1 MATAALRPSLVQDEA
16 SGQLMALAAFAPYR
30 LAMEECGSGLL
41 DYAAL
46 HNAVTGRSSH
56 TPRKPDHASV
66 SLHGVLVIKPEHGGM
81 GNVLRIIGQYA
92 LLGVLLR
99 RVVCL
104 ELDHQDPRFPSTDSM
119 QAQIHPFAHSPVL
132 DWRCLGVPTRSSTA
146 HVIHVTKRNNSE
158 LLNYFGSID
167 VEKDLSAFELVRIH
181 ADSTRVEPVL
191 LSNPFLRAKQLVP
204 RGRSAG
210 ACVRQLLLQ
219 PTKQTLDAL
228 SLYLNRLAFPRPY
241 AAAHIRLGDSQM
253 VGLGGAADLRV
264 RSSHHNKLF
273 QCVLARLMGSSEH
286 SNASTFFVATDNAEI
301 VPELLQRSRMRA
313 VFVPGTPVHTGAWAQ
328 TQLARSHRINNVE
341 GLQKVW
347 LDHFLLSLGNGRLV
361 SSGGRLSSFAE
372 EAAAR
377 HTRFRG
383 IIRCR

>member
-41 DYAAL
+41 NYAAL
-46 HNAVTGRSSH
+46 HNAVTGHSSH
-56 TPRKPDHASV
+56 TPRKPDHAS
-66 SLHGVLVIKPEHGGM
+66 LHGVLVVKPEHGGM

-104 ELDHQDPRFPSTDSM
+104 ELDHQDPRFPSADSM

-181 ADSTRVEPVL
+181 ATRHV
-191 LSNPFLRAKQLVP
+191 SNP
-204 RGRSAG
+204 
-210 ACVRQLLLQ
+210 C
-219 PTKQTLDAL
+219 
-228 SLYLNRLAFPRPY
+228 
-241 AAAHIRLGDSQM
+241 
-253 VGLGGAADLRV
+253 
-264 RSSHHNKLF
+264 
-273 QCVLARLMGSSEH
+273 C
-286 SNASTFFVATDNAEI
+286 
-301 VPELLQRSRMRA
+301 
-313 VFVPGTPVHTGAWAQ
+313 
-328 TQLARSHRINNVE
+328 
-341 GLQKVW
+341 
-347 LDHFLLSLGNGRLV
+347 
-361 SSGGRLSSFAE
+361 
-372 EAAAR
+372 
-377 HTRFRG
+377 
-383 IIRCR
+383 